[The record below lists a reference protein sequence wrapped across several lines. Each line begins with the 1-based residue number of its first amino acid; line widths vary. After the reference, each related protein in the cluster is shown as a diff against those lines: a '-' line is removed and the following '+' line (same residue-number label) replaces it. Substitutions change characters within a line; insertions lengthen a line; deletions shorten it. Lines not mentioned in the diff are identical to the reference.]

1 MTNEELKIKLDEFL
15 SKNKLSGITLANLN
29 LIIKISELYLDLKE
43 ELADVKFSSVDLENY
58 KRLDL
63 LTKIDLVKKIFK
75 KYNYPISNETID
87 KILSDGTI
95 DFREYEYDKDYLPSV
110 HEGIVAGCAGIKDDF
125 RFISIPNS
133 GYITDAVIFAHEL
146 AHYTVGIPENTTDH
160 MVSESL
166 AIFTEFLMED
176 ELSSMGYN
184 EEMKYVR
191 KLRFKNTLN
200 KSYLIRI
207 MAFINVY
214 FTFGDFEYDSYK
226 KLYGKM
232 TEESYNRELSKIK
245 DYFASEIE
253 DLHPQRSL
261 YYIFGCV
268 YAYYMY
274 DKLKSDKAYI
284 NNIYQAFSIPY
295 RTNLQSFS
303 KALGI
308 YKIESDLK
316 EAITSYKT
324 ELNNEMKTL

>member
-110 HEGIVAGCAGIKDDF
+110 HEGIVAGCTGIKDDF

-295 RTNLQSFS
+295 RTDLQSFS

-324 ELNNEMKTL
+324 ELNNETKTL

>member
-43 ELADVKFSSVDLENY
+43 ELADIKFSSVDLENY

-63 LTKIDLVKKIFK
+63 FTKIDLVKKIFK

-274 DKLKSDKAYI
+274 DKLKSDKSYI

-295 RTNLQSFS
+295 RTDLQSFS

-324 ELNNEMKTL
+324 ELNNETKTL

>member
-1 MTNEELKIKLDEFL
+1 MTNEELKIKVDEFL
-15 SKNKLSGITLANLN
+15 SKNKFSGIVLNNLTLF
-29 LIIKISELYLDLKE
+29 IKISELYLDLKE
-43 ELADVKFSSVDLENY
+43 ELEDVKFSNVDLENY
-58 KRLDL
+58 PRLDL
-63 LTKIDLVKKIFK
+63 FTKIDLVKKLID
-75 KYNYPISNETID
+75 KYNYPISGETID

-95 DFREYEYDKDYLPSV
+95 DFKEYEYDKDYLPSV
-110 HEGIVAGCAGIKDDF
+110 HEGIVDGCAGIKDDF
-125 RFISIPNS
+125 RFISTPNS

-160 MVSESL
+160 MESESL

-191 KLRFKNTLN
+191 KLRFKDTLN

-214 FTFGDFEYDSYK
+214 FTFGDFEYDSCK

-232 TEESYNRELSKIK
+232 TEESYNSELSKIK
-245 DYFASEIE
+245 DYFDSEVE

-261 YYIFGCV
+261 YYTFGCV

-274 DKLKSDKAYI
+274 DKLKSDPSYIENINKAY
-284 NNIYQAFSIPY
+284 SMPY
-295 RTNLQSFS
+295 RTDLQSFS
-303 KALGI
+303 EALGI
-308 YKIESDLK
+308 YEIESELK
-316 EAITSYKT
+316 RAINSYKN
-324 ELNNEMKTL
+324 ELNNETKTL

>member
-15 SKNKLSGITLANLN
+15 SKNKLSGITLANLD

-63 LTKIDLVKKIFK
+63 FTKIDLVKKIFK

-191 KLRFKNTLN
+191 KLRFKDTLN

-324 ELNNEMKTL
+324 ELNNETKTL

>member
-43 ELADVKFSSVDLENY
+43 ELADVKFSNVDLENY

-184 EEMKYVR
+184 QEMKYVR
-191 KLRFKNTLN
+191 KLRFKDTLN

-295 RTNLQSFS
+295 RTDLQSFS

-324 ELNNEMKTL
+324 ELNNETKTL

>member
-1 MTNEELKIKLDEFL
+1 MTNEELKIKVDEFL
-15 SKNKLSGITLANLN
+15 SKNKLSGLVLNNLTLF
-29 LIIKISELYLDLKE
+29 IKISELYLDLQE
-43 ELADVKFSSVDLENY
+43 ELDDVKFSNVDLENY

-63 LTKIDLVKKIFK
+63 YTKIDLVKKLFE

-110 HEGIVAGCAGIKDDF
+110 HRGIVAGCAGIKDDF
-125 RFISIPNS
+125 RFISTPNS

-226 KLYGKM
+226 KLYRKM
-232 TEESYNRELSKIK
+232 TEESYNSELSKIK

-295 RTNLQSFS
+295 RTDLQSFS

-324 ELNNEMKTL
+324 ELNNETKTL

>member
-15 SKNKLSGITLANLN
+15 SKNKLSGITLANLD

-110 HEGIVAGCAGIKDDF
+110 HEGIVDGCAGIKDDF

-274 DKLKSDKAYI
+274 DKLKSDKSYI

-303 KALGI
+303 IALGI

-324 ELNNEMKTL
+324 ELNNETKTL

>member
-63 LTKIDLVKKIFK
+63 FTKIDLVKKIFK

-110 HEGIVAGCAGIKDDF
+110 HEGIVAGCAGINDDF

-191 KLRFKNTLN
+191 KLRFKDTLN

-303 KALGI
+303 IALGI

-324 ELNNEMKTL
+324 ELNNETKTL

>member
-15 SKNKLSGITLANLN
+15 SKNKLSGITLANLD

-274 DKLKSDKAYI
+274 DKLKSDKSYI

-303 KALGI
+303 IALGI

-324 ELNNEMKTL
+324 ELNNETKTL

>member
-43 ELADVKFSSVDLENY
+43 ELADIKFSSVDLENY

-63 LTKIDLVKKIFK
+63 FTKIDLVKKIFK

-232 TEESYNRELSKIK
+232 TEESYNSELSKIK

-295 RTNLQSFS
+295 RTDLQSFS

-324 ELNNEMKTL
+324 ELNNETKTL

>member
-15 SKNKLSGITLANLN
+15 SKNKLSGITLANLD

-191 KLRFKNTLN
+191 KLRFKDTLN

-303 KALGI
+303 IALGI

-324 ELNNEMKTL
+324 ELNNETKTL

>member
-15 SKNKLSGITLANLN
+15 SKNKLSGITLANLD

-63 LTKIDLVKKIFK
+63 LTKLDLVKKIFK

-295 RTNLQSFS
+295 RTDLQSFS

-308 YKIESDLK
+308 YKIESD
-316 EAITSYKT
+316 
-324 ELNNEMKTL
+324 

>member
-58 KRLDL
+58 KKLDL
-63 LTKIDLVKKIFK
+63 FTKIDLVKKIFK

-176 ELSSMGYN
+176 ELSSMGYK

-191 KLRFKNTLN
+191 KLRFKDTLN

-232 TEESYNRELSKIK
+232 TEESYNSELSKIK

-295 RTNLQSFS
+295 RTDLQSFS
-303 KALGI
+303 IALGI

-324 ELNNEMKTL
+324 ELNNKTKTL

>member
-15 SKNKLSGITLANLN
+15 SKNKLSGTTLANLD

-63 LTKIDLVKKIFK
+63 FTKIDLVKKIFK

-191 KLRFKNTLN
+191 KLRFKDTLN

-295 RTNLQSFS
+295 RTDLQSFS

-324 ELNNEMKTL
+324 ELNNETKTL

>member
-15 SKNKLSGITLANLN
+15 SKNKLSGITLANLD

-63 LTKIDLVKKIFK
+63 FTKIDLVKKIFK

-226 KLYGKM
+226 KLYVKM
-232 TEESYNRELSKIK
+232 TEESYNSELAKIK

-268 YAYYMY
+268 HAYYMY

-295 RTNLQSFS
+295 RTDLQSFS
-303 KALGI
+303 EALGI

-324 ELNNEMKTL
+324 ELNNETKTL

>member
-15 SKNKLSGITLANLN
+15 SKNKLSGITLANLD

-63 LTKIDLVKKIFK
+63 FTKIDLVKKIFK

-95 DFREYEYDKDYLPSV
+95 DFREYEYDKDYLPSM

-160 MVSESL
+160 MVSKSL

-295 RTNLQSFS
+295 RTDLQSFS

-324 ELNNEMKTL
+324 ELNNETKTL

>member
-43 ELADVKFSSVDLENY
+43 ELADVKFSKVDLENY

-95 DFREYEYDKDYLPSV
+95 DFREYEYDKDYLPSI

-176 ELSSMGYN
+176 ELSSMGYK

-191 KLRFKNTLN
+191 KLRFKDTLN

-295 RTNLQSFS
+295 RTDLQSFS

-324 ELNNEMKTL
+324 ELNNETKTL

>member
-43 ELADVKFSSVDLENY
+43 ELADIKFSSVDLENY

-63 LTKIDLVKKIFK
+63 FTKIDLVKKIFK

-191 KLRFKNTLN
+191 KLRFKDTLN

-274 DKLKSDKAYI
+274 DKLKSDKSYI

-295 RTNLQSFS
+295 RTDLQSFS

-324 ELNNEMKTL
+324 ELNNETKTL

>member
-43 ELADVKFSSVDLENY
+43 ELADIKFSSVDLENY

-63 LTKIDLVKKIFK
+63 FTKIDLVKKIFK

-295 RTNLQSFS
+295 RTDLQSLS

-324 ELNNEMKTL
+324 ELNNETKTL

>member
-15 SKNKLSGITLANLN
+15 SKNKLSGITLANLD

-63 LTKIDLVKKIFK
+63 FTKIDLVKKIFK

-125 RFISIPNS
+125 KFISIPNS

-176 ELSSMGYN
+176 ELYSMGYN

-295 RTNLQSFS
+295 RTDLQSFS

-324 ELNNEMKTL
+324 ELNNETKTL

>member
-166 AIFTEFLMED
+166 AIFTELLMED

-295 RTNLQSFS
+295 RTDLQSFS

-324 ELNNEMKTL
+324 ELNNETKTL

>member
-15 SKNKLSGITLANLN
+15 SKNKLNGITLANLD

-110 HEGIVAGCAGIKDDF
+110 HEGIIAGCAGIKDNF

-295 RTNLQSFS
+295 RTDLQSFS

-316 EAITSYKT
+316 EAVTSYKT
-324 ELNNEMKTL
+324 ELNNETKTL

>member
-15 SKNKLSGITLANLN
+15 SKNKLSGITLANLD

-43 ELADVKFSSVDLENY
+43 ELADIKFSSVDLENY

-63 LTKIDLVKKIFK
+63 FTKIDLVKKIFK

-176 ELSSMGYN
+176 ELSSMGYK

-191 KLRFKNTLN
+191 KLRFKDTLN

-295 RTNLQSFS
+295 RTDLQSFS

-324 ELNNEMKTL
+324 ELNNETKTL

>member
-63 LTKIDLVKKIFK
+63 FTKIDLVKKIFK

-110 HEGIVAGCAGIKDDF
+110 HEGIVAGCAGINDDF

-133 GYITDAVIFAHEL
+133 GYITDAVIFTHEL

-191 KLRFKNTLN
+191 KLRFKDTLN

-295 RTNLQSFS
+295 RTDLQSFS

-324 ELNNEMKTL
+324 ELNNETKTL

>member
-15 SKNKLSGITLANLN
+15 SKNKLSGITLANLD

-268 YAYYMY
+268 YVYYMY
-274 DKLKSDKAYI
+274 DKLKSDKSYI

-303 KALGI
+303 IALGI

-324 ELNNEMKTL
+324 ELNNETKTL

>member
-95 DFREYEYDKDYLPSV
+95 DFREYEYDKDYLPSI

-295 RTNLQSFS
+295 RTDLQSFS

-324 ELNNEMKTL
+324 ELNNETKTL

>member
-15 SKNKLSGITLANLN
+15 SKNKLSDITLANLN

-63 LTKIDLVKKIFK
+63 FTKIDLVKKIFK

-232 TEESYNRELSKIK
+232 TEESYNSELSKIK

-295 RTNLQSFS
+295 RTDLQSFS
-303 KALGI
+303 EALGI
-308 YKIESDLK
+308 YELESDLK

-324 ELNNEMKTL
+324 ELNNETKTL

>member
-63 LTKIDLVKKIFK
+63 FTKIDLVKKIFK

-324 ELNNEMKTL
+324 ELNNETKTL

>member
-15 SKNKLSGITLANLN
+15 SKNKLSGITLANLD

-303 KALGI
+303 IALGI

-324 ELNNEMKTL
+324 ELNNETKTL

>member
-15 SKNKLSGITLANLN
+15 SKNKLSGITLANLD

-63 LTKIDLVKKIFK
+63 FTKIDLVKKIFK

-232 TEESYNRELSKIK
+232 TEESYNSELSKIK

-295 RTNLQSFS
+295 RTDLQSFS
-303 KALGI
+303 EALGI

-324 ELNNEMKTL
+324 ELNNETKTL

>member
-15 SKNKLSGITLANLN
+15 SKNKLSGITLANLD

-43 ELADVKFSSVDLENY
+43 ELADVKFSNVDLENY

-75 KYNYPISNETID
+75 EYNYPISNETID

-133 GYITDAVIFAHEL
+133 GYITDAVILAHEL

-176 ELSSMGYN
+176 ELSSMGYK

-191 KLRFKNTLN
+191 KLRFKDTLN

-295 RTNLQSFS
+295 RTDLQSLS

-324 ELNNEMKTL
+324 ELNNETKTL

>member
-15 SKNKLSGITLANLN
+15 SKNKLSGITLANLD

-274 DKLKSDKAYI
+274 DKLKSDKSYI

-303 KALGI
+303 IALGI
-308 YKIESDLK
+308 YKIESGLK

-324 ELNNEMKTL
+324 ELNNETKTL

>member
-191 KLRFKNTLN
+191 KLRFKDTLN

-303 KALGI
+303 IALGI

-324 ELNNEMKTL
+324 ELNNETKTL

>member
-15 SKNKLSGITLANLN
+15 SKNKLSGITLANLD

-43 ELADVKFSSVDLENY
+43 ELADVKFSKVDLENY

-63 LTKIDLVKKIFK
+63 FTKIDLVKKIFK

-191 KLRFKNTLN
+191 KLRFKDTLN

-261 YYIFGCV
+261 YYILGCV

-295 RTNLQSFS
+295 RTDLQSFS

-324 ELNNEMKTL
+324 ELNNETKTL

>member
-43 ELADVKFSSVDLENY
+43 ELANIKFSSVDLENY

-63 LTKIDLVKKIFK
+63 FTKIDLVKKIFK

-176 ELSSMGYN
+176 ELSSMGYK

-274 DKLKSDKAYI
+274 DKLKSDKSYI

-303 KALGI
+303 IALGI

-324 ELNNEMKTL
+324 ELNNETKTL

>member
-43 ELADVKFSSVDLENY
+43 ELADIKFSSVDLENY

-63 LTKIDLVKKIFK
+63 FTKIDLVKKIFK

-176 ELSSMGYN
+176 ELSSMGYK

-191 KLRFKNTLN
+191 KLRFKDTLN

-295 RTNLQSFS
+295 RTDLQSFS

-324 ELNNEMKTL
+324 ELNNETKTL